1 MERVAGTLIALS
13 LVCFGARASADPLPA
28 RAKAQ
33 LPAKG
38 EDDDS
43 ALRALLTSADR
54 DGDARVTLSELA
66 TLAKAEVLKQVA
78 ARFARLDRNH
88 DGRVTHDE
96 VPQMDQERFAR
107 FDRDRDGSF
116 TLVELSDVL
125 CAQATH
131 RCQLLLARLDAD
143 QDGMLSELDLGPN
156 PKTRVSKLE
165 PNTALVR
172 DAVLGAPAPRRD

>member
-1 MERVAGTLIALS
+1 
-13 LVCFGARASADPLPA
+13 LPP

-38 EDDDS
+38 EDSDGP
-43 ALRALLTSADR
+43 LRALLSSADS

-66 TLAKAEVLKQVA
+66 GLAKVEVLKQVA
-78 ARFARLDRNH
+78 ARFARLDRNR
-88 DGRVTHDE
+88 DGRVSRDE
-96 VPQMDQERFAR
+96 VPRMAQQRFAR
-107 FDRDRDGSF
+107 FDRDHDGSF
-116 TLVELSDVL
+116 TLAELADVL

-156 PKTRVSKLE
+156 PKTRVSKLD
-165 PNTALVR
+165 PDAALVR
-172 DAVLGAPAPRRD
+172 DAALGTPSRD